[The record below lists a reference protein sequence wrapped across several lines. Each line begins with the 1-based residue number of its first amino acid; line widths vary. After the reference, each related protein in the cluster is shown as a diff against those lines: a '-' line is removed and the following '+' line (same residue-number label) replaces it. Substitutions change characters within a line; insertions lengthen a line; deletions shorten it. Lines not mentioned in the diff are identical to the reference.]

1 MPGRYF
7 DEWKVGDRVE
17 HSISRTVTE
26 TDNLLISTLTHN
38 PQPLHIDHEAAA
50 KTEFGKPL
58 VNSVFTFGL
67 MIGVSVNDTTLGTL
81 VANLGYDKLVFPK
94 PVFVGDTL
102 RSESECIDLRESKS
116 RPNAGH
122 RHLGAPQ
129 LQPARR
135 AGVRM
140 HALRAAAEEVRMTEP
155 RSWLFVPADSEKKIG
170 KAIESE
176 ADAVIFDLE
185 DSVAPAQKAAARQIL
200 KDLGKRSGGPQW
212 WVRINPLRTDEH
224 RKDLEMLGIAGIHGV
239 VLPKAEGGADIAEL
253 AHRTGNIPI
262 HAIVTETAA
271 SLFGMLSYRDP
282 KSTLAAMSWGAED
295 LSAALGASSKY
306 DADGSLSYTYK
317 LARSLCL
324 AGAVAAGVQ
333 PVDGVFA
340 DFRDDEG
347 LRAEAEA
354 AAREGF
360 TGKLAIHPAQVGV
373 INAAF
378 TPSADEV
385 AHARAIVEAFD
396 AEPDAGVLSVGGR
409 MVDRPHLVQAKR
421 VLDRAK

>member
-1 MPGRYF
+1 M
-7 DEWKVGDRVE
+7 
-17 HSISRTVTE
+17 S
-26 TDNLLISTLTHN
+26 
-38 PQPLHIDHEAAA
+38 
-50 KTEFGKPL
+50 
-58 VNSVFTFGL
+58 
-67 MIGVSVNDTTLGTL
+67 
-81 VANLGYDKLVFPK
+81 
-94 PVFVGDTL
+94 
-102 RSESECIDLRESKS
+102 
-116 RPNAGH
+116 
-122 RHLGAPQ
+122 
-129 LQPARR
+129 
-135 AGVRM
+135 
-140 HALRAAAEEVRMTEP
+140 EP
-155 RSWLFVPADSEKKIG
+155 RSWLFVPADSEKKIC

-185 DSVAPAQKAAARQIL
+185 DSVAPQRKAAARQVL
-200 KDLGKRSGGPQW
+200 KGLGKRSGGPQW
-212 WVRINPLRTDEH
+212 WVRINPLRTDDH
-224 RKDLEMLGIAGIHGV
+224 RLDLEMLGIADIHGV
-239 VLPKAEGGADIAEL
+239 VLPKAESGADIAEL

-262 HAIVTETAA
+262 HAIVTETPA

-306 DADGSLSYTYK
+306 DSDGSLSYTYK

-340 DFRDDEG
+340 DFRDEGG

-378 TPSADEV
+378 TPSANDV
-385 AHARAIVEAFD
+385 AHAQAIVEAFE
-396 AEPDAGVLSVGGR
+396 AEPDAGVLSVDGR
-409 MVDRPHLVQAKR
+409 MVDRPHLVQARR
-421 VLDRAK
+421 VLDRMR

>member
-1 MPGRYF
+1 
-7 DEWKVGDRVE
+7 
-17 HSISRTVTE
+17 
-26 TDNLLISTLTHN
+26 
-38 PQPLHIDHEAAA
+38 
-50 KTEFGKPL
+50 
-58 VNSVFTFGL
+58 
-67 MIGVSVNDTTLGTL
+67 
-81 VANLGYDKLVFPK
+81 
-94 PVFVGDTL
+94 
-102 RSESECIDLRESKS
+102 
-116 RPNAGH
+116 
-122 RHLGAPQ
+122 
-129 LQPARR
+129 
-135 AGVRM
+135 
-140 HALRAAAEEVRMTEP
+140 MTEP

-185 DSVAPAQKAAARQIL
+185 DSVAPAQKIVARQIL
-200 KDLGKRSGGPQW
+200 KALGKRSGGPQW
-212 WVRINPLRTDEH
+212 WVRVNPLGSEH
-224 RKDLEMLGIAGIHGV
+224 HKDDLDVIGMADLHGI
-239 VLPKAEGGADIAEL
+239 VLPKAEGGSDVTQL

-282 KSTLAAMSWGAED
+282 KSPLTAMSWGAED

-306 DADGSLSYTYK
+306 DSDGTLSYTYK

-347 LRAEAEA
+347 LGAEAQA

-360 TGKLAIHPAQVGV
+360 TGKLAIHPAQVAV

-378 TPSADEV
+378 TPSAGEV
-385 AHARAIVEAFD
+385 DHARAIVEAFD
-396 AEPDAGVLSVGGR
+396 AEPGAGVLSVGGR
-409 MVDRPHLVQAKR
+409 MVDRPHLVQARR
-421 VLDRAK
+421 VLDRAR